1 MYLWRNLPEGQ
12 LTAVLRWMR
21 DRRRVAAGRP
31 GTMIKAG
38 DTAPLPADN
47 GPPDVPPPR

>member
-12 LTAVLRWMR
+12 LTAVLRWMH
-21 DRRRVAAGRP
+21 DRRRITASPRAP
-31 GTMIKAG
+31 MTTAG

-47 GPPDVPPPR
+47 GPPDVPPIR